1 MFCSQSKVVCSVQS
15 TGYFIAC
22 LLDLKSCVFSFVAK
36 DGQEQLYQQVLED
49 RYSRVTR
56 ALANSF
62 PLSFPLSPSFP
73 LFIPPHSFLSPLSS
87 HSLNRLNHYDCLVT
101 PRKAIES
108 HVFPWHQISLLI
120 EYEPLTAP
128 LFLPDSLTS
137 AKLKEYYIL
146 KTARQVVPSEILAPK
161 QAEGISVLVDNSSG

>member
-56 ALANSF
+56 TLANSL
-62 PLSFPLSPSFP
+62 PLSFPLSPSLLSCLHPSPFLLP
-73 LFIPPHSFLSPLSS
+73 FLSPLSS
-87 HSLNRLNHYDCLVT
+87 YSLSRLNHYDCLVT

-108 HVFPWHQISLLI
+108 HMFPWHQISLLI
-120 EYEPLTAP
+120 EYEPLTA
-128 LFLPDSLTS
+128 LCSHLSLQTS
-137 AKLKEYYIL
+137 AKLTVIL
-146 KTARQVVPSEILAPK
+146 YLDQLLDKCSA
-161 QAEGISVLVDNSSG
+161 